1 MQGSYQNKGLP
12 RPYYMKP
19 TNTKKNSPY
28 NNTPRNFFSTPKRKL
43 LGYIVM
49 MILFGSLMYVISQ
62 DIRGSQTQVYEVV
75 VPEKKLEPEGKIAGS
90 SPNDADKESENIE
103 LSINM
108 AKGSKGDLVR
118 VSPKLQRV
126 VLPTRLQLLEM
137 TKKRLSVVRSLPQ
150 QVKLLQQRL
159 QLHKRLYN

>member
-108 AKGSKGDLVR
+108 AKGSKGDLGKGVAEA
-118 VSPKLQRV
+118 PKGGIANEAAV
-126 VLPTRLQLLEM
+126 VGNDEEKIIGG
-137 TKKRLSVVRSLPQ
+137 KKSTPAGKAAPAKAPAAQKVI
-150 QVKLLQQRL
+150 
-159 QLHKRLYN
+159 